1 MFEVH
6 CASFKLVI
14 AGYHNTA
21 YKAHIIPMIYYW
33 YMPRTSSHFKLDNG
47 TQLNK
52 IVPHQTIF

>member
-21 YKAHIIPMIYYW
+21 YKAHILCDLLLV
-33 YMPRTSSHFKLDNG
+33 YMPRTRSHFTLNDG

-52 IVPHQTIF
+52 IVPH

>member
-21 YKAHIIPMIYYW
+21 YKANIYVIYHW
-33 YMPRTSSHFKLDNG
+33 YMPRKRSHLKLNNG
-47 TQLNK
+47 TQCNK
-52 IVPHQTIF
+52 IVPH

>member
-21 YKAHIIPMIYYW
+21 YKANILCDLPL
-33 YMPRTSSHFKLDNG
+33 YMPRKRSHLKLNNG
-47 TQLNK
+47 TQCNK
-52 IVPHQTIF
+52 IVPH